1 MSEREECDG
10 CRRGLPR
17 RGNGN
22 HWYRTATLA
31 NGVVELPCT
40 ASPALGADAPGRA
53 ETAKKCP
60 ILTLDSRTIS
70 DATRPYLSVNTMNAL
85 ANSHRE
91 TVREVLA
98 IPDEELY
105 RIRNLGPVGRAQIE
119 RLRAALSGTA
129 EAPTPRSMLEG
140 VLHRVAM
147 KRMTVGPAADSIEG
161 IDFALAAE
169 PRDSDW
175 LIIRAVAILERAG
188 HELEKD
194 PPHEANALCDV
205 YEAIAALRA
214 RLATGGTD
222 GR

>member
-31 NGVVELPCT
+31 NGAVELPCT

-169 PRDSDW
+169 PRDSD
-175 LIIRAVAILERAG
+175 LRAAVKAFLFVWADEDPPQDFVAI
-188 HELEKD
+188 D
-194 PPHEANALCDV
+194 
-205 YEAIAALRA
+205 AALESMRA
-214 RLATGGTD
+214 ALAAEGAT
-222 GR
+222 